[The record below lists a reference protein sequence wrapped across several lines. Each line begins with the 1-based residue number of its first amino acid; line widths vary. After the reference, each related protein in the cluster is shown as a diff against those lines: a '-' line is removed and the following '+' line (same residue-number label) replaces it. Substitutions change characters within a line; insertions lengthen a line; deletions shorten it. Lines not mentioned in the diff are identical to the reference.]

1 MTGEGS
7 SGLKYELSQ
16 SEKRVLVAI
25 SQLGGEATP
34 EAIIEQALPDSLN
47 ELTSILKDQLNSILD
62 DYDRSLG
69 DSKIS
74 ELMMDLASIKPEN
87 EKQKDAEML
96 VILIKHLSHILV
108 DLDVPLQRKI
118 IGRVLGDI
126 KPAVA
131 KTLKSEESSDLRSS
145 MMTMVDV
152 MNSSSWLKSKSLITM
167 DERIEYFYSLSSK
180 RLAGVDLPERRALK
194 LIDKNHGSITVDEL
208 RASKKLRNEE
218 VSISMGWLK
227 RKAWINIQKSGDD
240 TILELTEIGRD
251 HITKKGK
258 DELLIEE
265 LAGAEIPASQLDMD
279 VIDQLKKR
287 QDILVE
293 REVVTR
299 QMKLTPMG
307 KDIVDAGLDLGDDIS
322 QLTQDMIKDGSWKTG
337 SIRPYD
343 VDAFAPNIHGGRRH
357 PLQQYIDMIRR
368 IFLDMGFTEIE
379 SDYVHS
385 AFWNM
390 DALFTAQDHPA
401 RELHDT
407 LYLKSPSTMPLP
419 DPAMVE
425 KIKTMHEKGDELSD
439 GWGYD
444 WKASEA
450 EKALLRTHTTVNTIS
465 YLRDNPNPP
474 TKVFSIGRVFR
485 KEAVDATHLPEFI
498 QIEGIVMEE
507 GANMDMLAG
516 LIKEF
521 YHRMGV
527 DDIRLRPGY
536 FPYTE
541 PSIEPEIR
549 HHGNWMELGGAGI
562 FRPEVVAPFGV
573 EHPVLAW
580 GLGLERLVMAL
591 LNLKDIRKL
600 YVSDIDWLRTNPVV
614 K

>member
-1 MTGEGS
+1 MAI
-7 SGLKYELSQ
+7 YELDG
-16 SEKRVLVAI
+16 K
-25 SQLGGEATP
+25 GTP
-34 EAIIEQALPDSLN
+34 EEVIEQALPAGLN
-47 ELTSILKDQLNSILD
+47 KLTDVLKTQLNDILD

-69 DSKIS
+69 DNKIS
-74 ELMMDLASIKPEN
+74 EMMMELAAIRADNDRQLEGGIITI
-87 EKQKDAEML
+87 L
-96 VILIKHLSHILV
+96 VKHISHILV
-108 DLDVPLQRKI
+108 DLEVPLQRKI
-118 IGRVLGDI
+118 LGQVIGEI
-126 KPAVA
+126 QPAIS
-131 KTLKSEESSDLRSS
+131 KSLRSS
-145 MMTMVDV
+145 EGQDLQTNMMTMVDV
-152 MNSSSWLKSKSLITM
+152 MNSSSWLKSKSLLKI
-167 DERIEYFYSLSSK
+167 DEGIDLFYSLSSK
-180 RLAGVDLPERRALK
+180 RLAGSDLPERRALK
-194 LIDKNHGSITVDEL
+194 LIDKNHGSITVEEL
-208 RASKKLRNEE
+208 RGSKKLRNEE
-218 VSISMGWLK
+218 VSIAMGWLK
-227 RKAWINIQKSGDD
+227 RKGWVTIQKQGVD
-240 TILELTEIGRD
+240 TVLELTELGRD

-258 DELLIEE
+258 DEILIEK
-265 LAGAEIPASQLDMD
+265 LAGGETPLGELDES
-279 VIDQLKKR
+279 VIGQLKKR

-293 REVVTR
+293 REVIVR
-299 QMKLTPMG
+299 KMELMPHG
-307 KDIVDAGLDLGDDIS
+307 LEIVKDGLDLGEDIS
-322 QLTQDMIKDGSWKTG
+322 QLTQDMIKDGSWKQG

-407 LYLKSPSTMPLP
+407 LYLKNPATIPLP
-419 DPAMVE
+419 DDQIVD
-425 KIKTMHEKGDELSD
+425 KIKTMHESGDSDSD

-444 WKASEA
+444 WKSEVA
-450 EKALLRTHTTVNTIS
+450 QQALLRTHTTVNTIS

-474 TKVFSIGRVFR
+474 LKVFSIGRVFR

-541 PSIEPEIR
+541 PSIEPEIK

-591 LNLKDIRKL
+591 LGLKDIRKL

>member
-1 MTGEGS
+1 MEES
-7 SGLKYELSQ
+7 KIRHELSRN
-16 SEKRVLVAI
+16 EKRVLMAI
-25 SQLGGEATP
+25 SELGGKATP
-34 EAIIEQALPDSLN
+34 EEIIEQALPPALN
-47 ELTSILKDQLNSILD
+47 DLTDVLKTQLNAILED
-62 DYDRSLG
+62 FDRSLG

-74 ELMMDLASIKPEN
+74 ELMMDLASIKADNDRQLESRLISI
-87 EKQKDAEML
+87 L
-96 VILIKHLSHILV
+96 VRHISHILV
-108 DLDVPLQRKI
+108 DLEVPLQRKI
-118 IGRVLGDI
+118 LGRVIGEI
-126 KPAVA
+126 QPAIS
-131 KTLKSEESSDLRSS
+131 KSLRSGES
-145 MMTMVDV
+145 KDIRLDMMTMVDV
-152 MNSSSWLKSKSLITM
+152 MNSSSWLRSKSLLSINEGI
-167 DERIEYFYSLSSK
+167 DRYYSLSSK
-180 RLAGVDLPERRALK
+180 RLAGSDLPERRALK
-194 LIDKNHGSITVDEL
+194 LVDKNHGSITVDEL
-208 RASKKLRNEE
+208 RDSKKLRNEE
-218 VSISMGWLK
+218 VPIAMGWLK
-227 RKAWINIQKSGDD
+227 RKGWVTIQKQGDA
-240 TILELTEIGRD
+240 TVLELTELGRD

-258 DELLIEE
+258 DELLIENLAVGE
-265 LAGAEIPASQLDMD
+265 LPVGELDTE
-279 VIDQLKKR
+279 VIGQLKKR

-293 REVVTR
+293 REVIVR
-299 QMKLTPMG
+299 KMELTSQG
-307 KDIVDAGLDLGDDIS
+307 LEIVKDGLDLGEDIS
-322 QLTQDMIKDGSWKTG
+322 QLTQDMIKDGSWKQG

-343 VDAFAPNIHGGRRH
+343 VEAFAPNIHGGRRH

-407 LYLKSPSTMPLP
+407 LYLKNPNMIPLP
-419 DPAMVE
+419 DDQIVD
-425 KIKTMHEKGDELSD
+425 KVKTMHESGDTDSD

-450 EKALLRTHTTVNTIS
+450 QRALLRTHTTVNTIS

-474 TKVFSIGRVFR
+474 VKVFSIGRVFR

-541 PSIEPEIR
+541 PSIEPEIK

-573 EHPVLAW
+573 EYPVLAW